1 MSKRIIFCSDGTWND
16 AATNTNVY
24 KIFKAM
30 NFTAEQCPIYDDGVG
45 SDGNPVTHFLGGA
58 FGEGLDDKI
67 KQGYTRIS
75 HLYEHG
81 DSIYLFGFSRGA
93 YTARCLGG
101 MIVACGLPTQHTDDN
116 LTDLAFDAY
125 REHDP
130 AKKQPLLAGLKQT
143 YAVESVDITMIGVW
157 DTVGALGIPAIFGGI
172 DMFRYSFLD
181 TTLHPCVKNA
191 YHAVS
196 IDERRSEFPATL
208 WSGPAAA
215 GQTIEQVYFTG
226 VHCDVGG
233 GYPESGLSDI
243 TLGWMM
249 RKAAALG
256 VDFDPAVYATY
267 ANVDA
272 KHALDQKHESWSV
285 RWGFPN
291 DRDIAADACFSNSVQ
306 IRLRHDASY
315 KPTNIK
321 VNAGV
326 LPSTCSV
333 VSVVSLASQSAA
345 ASGTSG
351 DPKA

>member
-45 SDGNPVTHFLGGA
+45 ADGNTILRVLGGA
-58 FGEGLDDKI
+58 FGEGLDQKI
-67 KQGYTRIS
+67 KDGYTRLS

-93 YTARCLGG
+93 YTARSLGG
-101 MIVACGLPTQHTDDN
+101 MIVACGLPTQNTDDN
-116 LTDLAFDAY
+116 LTELAFEAY

-130 AKKQPLLAGLKQT
+130 AQKQQLLASLKQR
-143 YAVESVDITMIGVW
+143 YAVENVDITMIGVW
-157 DTVGALGIPAIFGGI
+157 DTVGSLGVPAIFGGI
-172 DMFRYSFLD
+172 DMLRYNFLD
-181 TTLHPCVKNA
+181 TKLHPSVKNA

-208 WSGPAAA
+208 WSGPPAA

-233 GYPESGLSDI
+233 GYPETGLSDI

-249 RKAAALG
+249 RQAAALG
-256 VDFDPAVYATY
+256 VDFDATVFAQYASI
-267 ANVDA
+267 DA
-272 KHALDQKHESWSV
+272 KHALDLKHESWSV
-285 RWGFPN
+285 RWGFPAA
-291 DRDIAADACFSNSVQ
+291 RQIASDACVSNSVQ
-306 IRLRHDASY
+306 IRLQHDCSY
-315 KPTNIK
+315 QPTNLK
-321 VNAGV
+321 ANAGN
-326 LPSTCSV
+326 LPSSCSV
-333 VSVVSLASQSAA
+333 VSVVMLPSATGAA
-345 ASGTSG
+345 AGGSNS
-351 DPKA
+351 